1 LYLQQ
6 RATGKKI
13 RFIPK
18 WYLEHPLTKLLV
30 NTNLKSL
37 WISADDDND
46 YAAIWIK
53 LAQFGKDGLFNGEK
67 TFQELA
73 SLMIQIQEKKL
84 KNKKVTGFC
93 YSEHLKQFFS
103 LLSESSR
110 EYEVFR
116 QMFAGMSLRS
126 IRYLRTK
133 EIDVVTNPELVY
145 ENILKFA
152 RLIKALNWN
161 GPIVGMT
168 DCTKIRPKLTYSD
181 ELGCIVGSTLKLSET
196 SAQVYDDVHNV
207 INSIKQKKA
216 IATQVRAIV
225 LKV

>member
-6 RATGKKI
+6 RVTGKKI

-53 LAQFGKDGLFNGEK
+53 LVQFGKDGLFNGEK

-84 KNKKVTGFC
+84 KNKKVTGLR

-196 SAQVYDDVHNV
+196 SVQVYDDVHNV